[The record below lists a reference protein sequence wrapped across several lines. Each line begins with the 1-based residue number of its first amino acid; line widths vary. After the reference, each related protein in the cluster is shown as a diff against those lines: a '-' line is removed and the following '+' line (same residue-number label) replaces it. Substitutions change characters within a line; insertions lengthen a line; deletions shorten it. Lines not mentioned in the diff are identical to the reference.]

1 MNRRQRLHHYLFV
14 AKDPVLMAMP
24 HRRVVGAGLMVV
36 GLAHVLL
43 AFAIIA
49 R

>member
-1 MNRRQRLHHYLFV
+1 MRRIYHYLFV

-24 HRRVVGAGLMVV
+24 HRRLIGVGLMVV
-36 GLAHVLL
+36 GLGHIVL
-43 AFAIIA
+43 AFGII